1 MERIGS
7 GDVADDVGEM
17 VDALAEVLA
26 DEVAA
31 ETAFESFR
39 HSVDGTERAA
49 EGFIVADI
57 ADNQRMGRMGL
68 SEGCHLSGEQGT
80 KADDVIGTAC
90 AYIYNV

>member
-1 MERIGS
+1 
-7 GDVADDVGEM
+7 M

-26 DEVAA
+26 DEITA
-31 ETAFESFR
+31 ESAVQPF
-39 HSVDGTERAA
+39 HHAVNGDERLAQS
-49 EGFIVADI
+49 FIVTNI

-68 SEGCHLSGEQGT
+68 SEGCHLSAEQGT

>member
-49 EGFIVADI
+49 EGFIVADV
-57 ADNQRMGRMGL
+57 ADEKGVGGVRL
-68 SEGCHLSGEQGT
+68 SEISHLAGNHVAESG
-80 KADDVIGTAC
+80 DVFGAAS

>member
-1 MERIGS
+1 
-7 GDVADDVGEM
+7 M

-26 DEVAA
+26 DEVTA
-31 ETAFESFR
+31 ESAVQPFQ
-39 HSVDGTERAA
+39 HAVNGDERLAQ
-49 EGFIVADI
+49 GFIVADI

>member
-1 MERIGS
+1 
-7 GDVADDVGEM
+7 M

-26 DEVAA
+26 DEITA
-31 ETAFESFR
+31 ESAVQPFH
-39 HSVDGTERAA
+39 HSVNGDERLAQ
-49 EGFIVADI
+49 GFIVTDI